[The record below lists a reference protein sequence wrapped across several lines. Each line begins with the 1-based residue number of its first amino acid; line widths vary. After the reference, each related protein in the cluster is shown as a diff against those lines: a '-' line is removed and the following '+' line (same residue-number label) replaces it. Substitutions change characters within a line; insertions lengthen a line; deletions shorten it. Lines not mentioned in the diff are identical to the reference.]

1 MLKRCGCFGQRSAVL
16 VLGFVSTD
24 FAQQDGV
31 LLMKMTPDDGQTHL
45 WWKERQIQRS
55 LLENGYMTRQP
66 NSIGTRKTLFD

>member
-45 WWKERQIQRS
+45 WWKNDKSNGRY
-55 LLENGYMTRQP
+55 LKNGYMTRQP